1 MKSNTS
7 VVMDSNELLEG
18 EMQGRWAD
26 ARDSLFFFASL
37 AVVIAYVVAGVAS
50 DVVAKYLETTR
61 GRTNKGRFLLEK
73 VRTT

>member
-1 MKSNTS
+1 
-7 VVMDSNELLEG
+7 MDSNELLEG

-50 DVVAKYLETTR
+50 DVVAKYL
-61 GRTNKGRFLLEK
+61 
-73 VRTT
+73 